1 MRHSCLVAL
10 LSHFFSQGLQDVQY
24 LIVSELVLGIHE
36 SFWTIIG
43 LGMVES
49 KKLLIGAQ
57 FLSPEKNPLDGYI
70 FLH

>member
-1 MRHSCLVAL
+1 MRHSCLVAF
-10 LSHFFSQGLQDVQY
+10 LSQFFSQGLQDMQY
-24 LIVSELVLGIHE
+24 LIVSELVLVIQE
-36 SFWTIIG
+36 CLWTIIG

>member
-1 MRHSCLVAL
+1 MAF
-10 LSHFFSQGLQDVQY
+10 LSHFFSQGLQDMQY
-24 LIVSELVLGIHE
+24 LIVSELVLVIQE
-36 SFWTIIG
+36 CLWVIIG

-70 FLH
+70 FLY